1 MCSITLFFSY
11 LSVDYYLTFTL
22 SLFIIFL
29 KRSLQKWFHFKL
41 CSFLSSS
48 HLSLSLSLSLSL
60 WVLLSFIYTLSL
72 CLFLFIILSWS
83 TVFSKM
89 ISFCFSLYLPLYL
102 PALVG
107 RIFKSP
113 QIYGLLNIF
122 SSRNVG
128 GIDDDGRITTK
139 QFQNCYKFGEER
151 FRANSPIAQTILNQA
166 QLILRIRRSIDRCN
180 QCDKI
185 EQFLIIIGDKFS
197 FKSSPNVG

>member
-1 MCSITLFFSY
+1 M
-11 LSVDYYLTFTL
+11 VP
-22 SLFIIFL
+22 
-29 KRSLQKWFHFKL
+29 RR
-41 CSFLSSS
+41 
-48 HLSLSLSLSLSL
+48 
-60 WVLLSFIYTLSL
+60 
-72 CLFLFIILSWS
+72 
-83 TVFSKM
+83 KM
-89 ISFCFSLYLPLYL
+89 ISFCFSLYL

-128 GIDDDGRITTK
+128 GIDDDGRITKK

>member
-1 MCSITLFFSY
+1 M
-11 LSVDYYLTFTL
+11 DYYLTFTL

-48 HLSLSLSLSLSL
+48 HLSLSL

>member
-1 MCSITLFFSY
+1 MCSISLFFSY

-48 HLSLSLSLSLSL
+48 HLSLLLISLSLS
-60 WVLLSFIYTLSL
+60 LSL